1 MRFVKLAAATAAF
14 AAAGLLAACGGSG
27 SGSHAQVR
35 LLNASAGYAS
45 LDLTINSTSVDTG
58 VAFGSAGSY
67 GSVDVSNLTTQFLS
81 NGTAVYNTTPTLAG
95 GDTYTLIAYGWQGG
109 VSYKTLQENQTAPAS
124 GSASLL
130 VLNLAPDAGT
140 VDTYFVPANT
150 PCNATT
156 LLSGTSIS
164 LGLIGGAG
172 SGYVPTTAGTY
183 GVCIVGTGNTSDVR
197 LTIPSITLASAS
209 VNTLIITPT
218 TGGVL
223 VNGIFVVQGGSATP
237 FYTSNARVR
246 VVGSVP
252 GTSATT
258 PSTISGSLTSSTGT
272 ANLLGTTSA
281 VMPTIGN
288 YQIVPAGAGN
298 VVNLS
303 VNGTALSTLTMPT
316 MAPGGDYTVLVTGAP
331 GATSTA
337 VLTDDNRLPLTAGYA
352 KMRLVNGSSDP
363 NASLSMSLDFTTIA
377 TNVTPGTAST
387 FTLVPSDTT
396 GSTSEITVL
405 TPTPT
410 TNGYAFDK
418 SGLTIVSQG
427 VYNVYLLANSS
438 ATFQNYDYMQGI
450 IVRER

>member
-1 MRFVKLAAATAAF
+1 MRFVKLAAATAAL
-14 AAAGLLAACGGSG
+14 AAAGLLAACGGS
-27 SGSHAQVR
+27 SGSHAGVR
-35 LLNASAGYAS
+35 LINASAGYAS
-45 LDLTINSTSVDTG
+45 LDLTVNNTSIDTG

-67 GSVDVSNLTTQFLS
+67 GSVDVSATTTQFLS
-81 NGTAVYNTTPTLAG
+81 SGTAVYTTTPTLTG
-95 GDTYTLIAYGWQGG
+95 GNNYALIAYGWQGG
-109 VSYKTLQENQTAPAS
+109 LSYKTLQENQTAPTS
-124 GSASLL
+124 GNGELL

-140 VDTYFVPANT
+140 LDTYLVPVNT
-150 PCNATT
+150 ACNATT
-156 LLSGTSIS
+156 LSTGTAIAV
-164 LGLIGGAG
+164 GVVGGGG
-172 SGYVPTTAGTY
+172 SGYNTTTSGSY
-183 GVCIVGTGNTSDVR
+183 GVCIVGTGNTADVR

-218 TGGVL
+218 SGGVL

-237 FYTSNARVR
+237 FYTSSARVR

-258 PSTISGSLTSSTGT
+258 PSTISGLLTSGSNSV
-272 ANLLGTTSA
+272 NLLGTSSA

-288 YQIVPAGAGN
+288 YQTVPSGAGA

-316 MAPGGDYTVLVTGAP
+316 MAPGGDYTLLVTGAP
-331 GATSTA
+331 GATTTA
-337 VLTDDNRLPLTAGYA
+337 ILTDDNRLPLTAGYA
-352 KMRLVNGSSDP
+352 KIRLVNGSSDP

-377 TNVTPGTAST
+377 SNILPGRASA
-387 FTLVPSDTT
+387 FTQVPSDTT

-405 TPTPT
+405 TPTST

-418 SGLTIVSQG
+418 SGLSIVSQG
-427 VYNVYLLANSS
+427 VYNVYMLANSGT
-438 ATFQNYDYMQGI
+438 TFAQYDYMQGI